1 LKIKPFRICL
11 IGALVTSL
19 AAASS
24 HAQFES
30 ITLRPDTNEKLL
42 LPAEEEPANDDP
54 ANVLSRHEWQYVDA
68 AVERALQW
76 LVTRQQPDGSFPT
89 LATGQPGV
97 TSLCLMAFVAHGH
110 VPGQGRYGKN
120 VERATDFVLSCQK
133 QNGLVTQLGPDE
145 PRINRAVNHEIG
157 ASAAY
162 NHAISSLVLS
172 EVYGMSPPT
181 RTRRLEQAINKSLAA
196 SLEMQSW
203 PKDRPDDRG
212 GWRYVD
218 DFDQMDSD
226 LSVTGWELMFLRSAR
241 NAGFP
246 VPAERINEAVTF
258 VRRQFH
264 KQEEIFMYNRRRG
277 SRTRSMNGAGILA
290 LAHAGLHH
298 SSEARR
304 AGDWLLQRPF
314 DQYNVTIPGERSDRY
329 HYGVFT
335 CCQAMYQLGG
345 RYWQQYFPPAV
356 RAVLANQQADGSWP
370 PDSQF
375 HDRPFGSS
383 YTTALVVITL
393 GAPNQL
399 LPVFQR

>member
-1 LKIKPFRICL
+1 MKRFRTNL
-11 IGALVTSL
+11 TGVLVTLL
-19 AAASS
+19 ATAASY
-24 HAQFES
+24 AQFES
-30 ITLRPDTNEKLL
+30 ITLSPNADEKLV
-42 LPAEEEPANDDP
+42 LPPDDDPADDEP
-54 ANVLSRHEWQYVDA
+54 ANVLSRDEWKLVDA
-68 AVERALQW
+68 AVERALTW
-76 LVTRQQPDGSFPT
+76 LATQQEADGSFPT
-89 LATGQPGV
+89 LETGQPGV

-110 VPGQGRYGKN
+110 VPGQGPYARN

-133 QNGLVTQLGPDE
+133 PNGLVTKLGPEE

-157 ASAAY
+157 SCAAY

-172 EVYGMSPPT
+172 ELYGMSPPN
-181 RTRRLEQAINKSLAA
+181 RTRRLEEAINKALAA

-203 PKDRPDDRG
+203 PKEAPADRG

-218 DFDQMDSD
+218 DYDQVDSD

-241 NAGFP
+241 NAGFH
-246 VPAERINEAVTF
+246 VPAERINEAVMF
-258 VRRQFH
+258 VRRCFEQNDG
-264 KQEEIFMYNRRRG
+264 IFLYSKRRG

-298 SSEARR
+298 SDEARR
-304 AGDWLLQRPF
+304 AGDWLLRRPF
-314 DQYNVTIPGERSDRY
+314 DQYNATIPAERSDRY

-345 RYWQQYFPPAV
+345 RYWQQYYPPAV
-356 RAVLANQQADGSWP
+356 RAVLSSQQADGSWP
-370 PDSQF
+370 PDSQLN
-375 HDRPFGSS
+375 DSRYGSS